1 MLQDISQ
8 PNFGKQILRVP
19 SSEAQRSSKKVQLP
33 SSEAQRSSKK
43 VELPSSEVE
52 S

>member
-8 PNFGKQILRVP
+8 PNFGKQILTVP
-19 SSEAQRSSKKVQLP
+19 SSKLE
-33 SSEAQRSSKK
+33 RSSKK
-43 VELPSSEVE
+43 VEVPSSNAQRWSKMVEVP